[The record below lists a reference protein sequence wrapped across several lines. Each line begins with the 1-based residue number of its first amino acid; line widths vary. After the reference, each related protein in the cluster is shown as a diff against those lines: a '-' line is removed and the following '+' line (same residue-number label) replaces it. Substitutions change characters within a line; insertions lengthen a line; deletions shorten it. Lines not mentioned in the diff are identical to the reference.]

1 VDVRVEAHDSGARI
15 HVADN
20 GPSIPEDDRERV
32 FARFVRLD
40 PARSAGGAGL
50 GLPIARWIAEAH
62 GGKVELLR
70 SGPGSNVF
78 RVTLP
83 AQPPPL

>member
-1 VDVRVEAHDSGARI
+1 VDVRVEAHDGGVRI

-20 GPSIPEDDRERV
+20 GPSIAEGDRERV
-32 FARFVRLD
+32 FARFMRLD

-62 GGKVELLR
+62 GGDVELLR
-70 SGPGSNVF
+70 TGPGSNIF